1 MGDRGS
7 KICYPQLD
15 VLSDGAAHG
24 AEHLVHLVQDYGGG
38 IIAEVIEAGANLCNL
53 FLIAWAL
60 RILLPWGSGAV
71 PKGAEGVFIDGW

>member
-24 AEHLVHLVQDYGGG
+24 AEHLVHLVQDHGGG
-38 IIAEVIEAGANLCNL
+38 IVAEVVEARANHLCDL
-53 FLIAWAL
+53 VLVAWAL

-71 PKGAEGVFIDGW
+71 PKGAEG